1 MKRLFSIVLLATCG
15 LVHEASAQVAIVTH
29 SSVDISELD
38 TQKLIDIFV
47 LETKNWSDGGR
58 ITPVE
63 LKGKSDIKTAF
74 YDYIGRSS
82 SEIKRERLRIVLAG
96 DGDPPMPARSSEEAL
111 QKISTTP
118 GAIGYLPLQLA
129 SNGEVN
135 VIHVIQN

>member
-1 MKRLFSIVLLATCG
+1 MKRLLIILLLVTCG
-15 LVHEASAQVAIVTH
+15 LAREAAAQVAIVTH
-29 SSVDISELD
+29 SSVDVSELD

-47 LETKNWSDGGR
+47 LETKRWSDGDR

-63 LKGKSDIKTAF
+63 LKGKSDIKTTF
-74 YDYIGRSS
+74 YDYIGRSA
-82 SEIKRERLRIVLAG
+82 SEIKRERLRIILAG
-96 DGDPPMPARSSEEAL
+96 DGDPPVPAKSTEDAL

-135 VIHVIQN
+135 VIHVIHN